1 MHLAEVYAQSRTRM
15 IELAAP
21 LTTEQQQ
28 TTVPATPLWTVADVY
43 RHVAGV
49 PADVLAGRV
58 EGGGSPEWTAAQIA
72 PRADNT
78 LDDVCAEWAETG
90 PKYEE
95 LIAAAGFNR
104 VRSTLDLWTHEQ
116 DVRGALG
123 GRGDR
128 DDPALPTLVT
138 CLMELLRRSWG
149 AARGI
154 PRIEF
159 VIDGKPH
166 RYGGGEPEI
175 TLRTS
180 SYEFVR
186 MANSRRSRAQMHAL
200 DWTGTTPERVFDAL
214 TPFDLPEFD
223 VVD

>member
-1 MHLAEVYAQSRTRM
+1 MHLENVYAQSRKRM
-15 IELAAP
+15 IELAAT
-21 LTTEQQQ
+21 LTPEQQQ

-58 EGGGSPEWTAAQIA
+58 EGGGSPEWTAAQVS
-72 PRADNT
+72 PRAAYT
-78 LDDVCAEWAETG
+78 LEEVCAEWAETG

-104 VRSTLDLWTHEQ
+104 ARAAIDLWTHEQ
-116 DVRGALG
+116 DVRAALG
-123 GRGDR
+123 QRGDR
-128 DDPALPTLVT
+128 GDPALPTLVT
-138 CLMELLRRSWG
+138 CLMELLRRGWG

-159 VIDGKPH
+159 VIDGKPQ
-166 RYGGGEPEI
+166 RYGGGKPEI

-186 MANSRRSRAQMHAL
+186 MANSRRSRAQMQAL
-200 DWTGTTPERVFDAL
+200 DWTGTLPDRVFDPL